1 MNREELKDLVYRVNG
16 AAIEFHK
23 SLGPGLLESIY
34 HKCLKRELIH
44 RGIEFKSEMS
54 VPIYYRDELVQ
65 TDLFC
70 DLFVENALVVEL
82 KAVEKVLPIQ
92 AQLLSYMKL
101 LSVPMGLMINFNCLN
116 IFEYGQKT
124 YVNELYRFLH

>member
-1 MNREELKDLVYRVNG
+1 M
-16 AAIEFHK
+16 
-23 SLGPGLLESIY
+23 
-34 HKCLKRELIH
+34 KRELSH